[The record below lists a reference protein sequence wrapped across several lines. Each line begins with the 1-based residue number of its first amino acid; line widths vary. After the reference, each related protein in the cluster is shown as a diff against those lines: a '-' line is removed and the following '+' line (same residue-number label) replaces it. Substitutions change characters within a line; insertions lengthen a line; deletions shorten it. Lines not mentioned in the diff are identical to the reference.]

1 MNQEKTTMMP
11 LVFMVETSIHKDDEV
26 LKKQFLFASRK
37 EVELFKDALRPWG
50 GQVTEVR
57 GFFPSTSKTAFNKV
71 MEIIKS

>member
-1 MNQEKTTMMP
+1 MMP

-50 GQVTEVR
+50 GQVTEIH
-57 GFFPSTSKTAFNKV
+57 GFFPSTSKTAFNKI
-71 MEIIKS
+71 MELIKS

>member
-1 MNQEKTTMMP
+1 MSREKTTMMP
-11 LVFMVETSIHKDDEV
+11 LVFLVHVSVHRDEEV

-50 GQVTEVR
+50 GQVTEIH

-71 MEIIKS
+71 IELIKS

>member
-1 MNQEKTTMMP
+1 MMP

-50 GQVTEVR
+50 MSGGYMR
-57 GFFPSTSKTAFNKV
+57 RRLYRRRFG
-71 MEIIKS
+71 KSLRNGAPVSETGKG

>member
-1 MNQEKTTMMP
+1 MQP